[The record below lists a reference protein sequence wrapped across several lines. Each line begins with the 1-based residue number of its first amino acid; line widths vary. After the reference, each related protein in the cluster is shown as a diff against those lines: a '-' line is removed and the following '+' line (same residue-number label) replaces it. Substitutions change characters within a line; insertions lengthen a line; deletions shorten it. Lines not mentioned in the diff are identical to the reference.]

1 MLDLCTLARLC
12 PRHNSRLAV
21 WSARGVTM
29 RTRKT
34 FAAISL
40 ALAAL
45 TPELAA
51 ADEGGVSFWL
61 GSVTRLSKPGEA
73 RAKKLR

>member
-1 MLDLCTLARLC
+1 
-12 PRHNSRLAV
+12 
-21 WSARGVTM
+21 M